1 MYSDEFDHGPA
12 VSFAVSMEELSRNQL
27 PFLESSYPF
36 DTIEPNSHFVDV
48 AGGFGNLS
56 YFLAERLPK
65 ATFVVQDLPFIVEQA
80 RKACPAALR
89 DRINFQSQDL
99 LSPQPK
105 LDLDGEVSLVFLLK
119 IILHDHGDRDCKVI
133 LKNLISAITQGDR
146 ILIIDTVIPEVGGS
160 LSSSTSDLI
169 ILSMFGS
176 GHRTLQEFCALINDC
191 GENLTIRSFTG
202 GAEEFDGMMVIEIQK
217 SSKVNL

>member
-1 MYSDEFDHGPA
+1 
-12 VSFAVSMEELSRNQL
+12 MEELSRSQL
-27 PFLESSYPF
+27 PFLESSYPLEK
-36 DTIEPNSHFVDV
+36 IEPNSHFVDV

-56 YFLAERLPK
+56 YFLADRIPK
-65 ATFVVQDLPFIVEQA
+65 AKFVVQDLPFIVEQA

-89 DRINFQSQDL
+89 DRISFQPQNM
-99 LSPQPK
+99 LSPQPEI
-105 LDLDGEVSLVFLLK
+105 DLARDVRLVFLLK
-119 IILHDHGDRDCKVI
+119 IILHDHRDQDCKVI
-133 LKNLISAITQGDR
+133 LKNLISVMNRGDR

-176 GHRTLQEFCALINDC
+176 GHRTLKEFCALINDC
-191 GENLTIRSFTG
+191 GENLKIQSFIG

-217 SSKVNL
+217 SAEGD